1 MSLAA
6 GKLNK
11 RVVLQTFTSV
21 SDGGGG
27 TVDTWADTATMWAAI
42 RPLSGTE
49 RFQAQQVSANLT
61 NEVEIRYRAGVN
73 AQQRFKYGARFFYIV
88 QPPMNEGER
97 NERLVCVCEERNV

>member
-1 MSLAA
+1 MVAA
-6 GKLNK
+6 GKLTK
-11 RVVLQTFTSV
+11 RVILQSFTSV

-27 TVDTWADTATMWAAI
+27 TVDTWADTATLWAAI

-61 NEVEIRYRAGVN
+61 SEVEIRYRTGVN
-73 AQQRFKYGARFFYIV
+73 AQQRFKYGSRYFYIV

-97 NERLVCVCEERNV
+97 NERLVCICEERNV